1 MSRNLKYIF
10 SIIVVLQ
17 LLIVFLSVN
26 FEQKKSEP
34 QNPLPKVKLNQK
46 IDSNKDK
53 FVSYIEINN
62 IIYKWQ
68 SCQNWFFKF
77 I

>member
-1 MSRNLKYIF
+1 MTRNLKYIF

-26 FEQKKSEP
+26 SEPKKSAP
-34 QNPLPKVKLNQK
+34 QNPLLKVNFNLN
-46 IDSNKDK
+46 IDTNKDK
-53 FVSYIEINN
+53 FVSYIENNN

-68 SCQNWFFKF
+68 SCQKWFYKL

>member
-1 MSRNLKYIF
+1 MTRNFKYIF

-26 FEQKKSEP
+26 SEQKKS
-34 QNPLPKVKLNQK
+34 QTKNPLPKVKLNQK

-68 SCQNWFFKF
+68 SCQKWFYKL